1 MEESITDIYSEG
13 LKTPLAYIYGEDL
26 PENIIEIEK
35 VVGEATLRGEIDM
48 VMGPQGETAQKLEA
62 LLRSKNVMPIPAF
75 DFNELTQKICHR
87 FFFGNSS
94 WDFGLGD
101 KRAKDLAT
109 YQRLKDRPSVKKLV
123 DTCGLQG
130 EVFLV
135 LNHIDAIDKEVAKGK
150 TFDEIYHSIIY
161 FDDVTPNHAFLNY
174 LEEHFNTEIKSQK
187 QLLELAKIT
196 RSSYEEYAKDIKES
210 EDFEEEELMSK
221 DDFIKSSEATD
232 CCYLMAISSRYAFT
246 LEKILSEGGKYKDL
260 LAVNYKAF
268 GFPDEWEYP
277 YDVGSET
284 DKIKKWSRDTSKEGF
299 IRKAIYF
306 HFHLGETVIKR
317 VPLREVANLIEA
329 PYGEVLKAS
338 RVYSRE

>member
-1 MEESITDIYSEG
+1 MEDLMDVYSEG

-26 PENIIEIEK
+26 PENIKEIEK
-35 VVGEATLRGEIDM
+35 VVGEASRRGEINM
-48 VMGPQGETAQKLEA
+48 LMGPQGETAQKLEA
-62 LLRSKNVMPIPAF
+62 LLRSKNSMPIPAF
-75 DFNELTQKICHR
+75 DFNALTQKICDR
-87 FFFGNSS
+87 LVLGYSS
-94 WDFGLGD
+94 WDFLGLGD

-123 DTCGLQG
+123 DTCGLQV

-150 TFDEIYHSIIY
+150 TFDEIFRSIIY
-161 FDDVTPNHAFLNY
+161 PDDVTSNHAFLNY
-174 LEEHFNTEIKSQK
+174 LEEHFNTAIKSQK

-196 RSSYEEYAKDIKES
+196 YGTYEEYVKDFKEDKDS
-210 EDFEEEELMSK
+210 DEEDLMSK
-221 DDFIKSSEATD
+221 EDFAKTNDGIA
-232 CCYLMAISSRYAFT
+232 CCYYMALSSRYSLE
-246 LEKILSEGGKYKDL
+246 LEKILSGGGKYKDL
-260 LAVNYKAF
+260 RDVNYKAF
-268 GFPDEWEYP
+268 GFP
-277 YDVGSET
+277 G
-284 DKIKKWSRDTSKEGF
+284 DTSQEGF

-338 RVYSRE
+338 RVYSQE

>member
-1 MEESITDIYSEG
+1 MEENLIDVYSEG
-13 LKTPLAYIYGEDL
+13 LETPLKFLYDGDL
-26 PENIIEIEK
+26 PENIKDIEK
-35 VVGEATLRGEIDM
+35 VVGEAYLKGEIDM

-62 LLRSKNVMPIPAF
+62 LLRSKNAMPVPAW
-75 DFNELTQKICHR
+75 DFGDLTKKLCGR
-87 FFFGNSS
+87 FLLGIHS

-196 RSSYEEYAKDIKES
+196 RSSYEEYVKGFKEDKDS
-210 EDFEEEELMSK
+210 DEEELMSK
-221 DDFIKSSEATD
+221 EDFTKANEAID
-232 CCYLMAISSRYAFT
+232 CCYYMALSSRYSLK
-246 LEKILSEGGKYKDL
+246 LEKILSDGGKYKDL

-284 DKIKKWSRDTSKEGF
+284 DKIKKWSRDTSQEGF